1 MQGVQPVKQ
10 RRRRPR
16 IRFIPPPPVV
26 KAKKK
31 EREEKNEVLYRVD
44 VVTGRNPDAATC
56 ASVSASRAAAGRC
69 THLNNVVNYTV
80 TESIYA
86 RNTLC

>member
-56 ASVSASRAAAGRC
+56 ASVSASRAVLRAG
-69 THLNNVVNYTV
+69 
-80 TESIYA
+80 A
-86 RNTLC
+86 RI